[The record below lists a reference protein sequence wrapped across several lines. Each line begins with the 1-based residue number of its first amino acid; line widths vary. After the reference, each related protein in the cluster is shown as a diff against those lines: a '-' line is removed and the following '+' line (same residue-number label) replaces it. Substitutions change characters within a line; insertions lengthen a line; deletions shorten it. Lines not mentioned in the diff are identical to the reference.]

1 MWYALPMRRTWML
14 RCLGLAGLV
23 LAALLIP
30 APPGIATAGWHLL
43 WLFVAAVT
51 AMTFGLPPGPTLL
64 LAAMLGLA
72 LGIYPG
78 AGSGEQLSFALSG
91 FSAPVIWLILGAFF
105 LSQALRNS
113 GLGERIALT
122 LIAVA
127 ARSLWGLCYALGAAD
142 LLLSPFIPSNTAR
155 GAGTMLPIVSSVLD
169 VLGVSGEGAEAT
181 PSKARLGAYLS
192 FSVFQMNVI
201 TSAFFLTA
209 MAANPLAAEIAA
221 RHGADLSFLRWLLYS
236 IVPCSLALALL
247 PLWLGWRF
255 KPEVDDLA
263 KVRKW
268 ARAEVR
274 KKGPLSR
281 TEWTNLG
288 VFALAVVFWAAGPSL
303 GLESTWVA
311 LSAVALLLLGGVL
324 KWEHVTG
331 HRIAWDT
338 FFWFSLMLAFADA
351 LAEWG
356 ITAWL
361 GRSLVGTLE
370 GVPLALAGT
379 LVVATYALV
388 HYGVASQT
396 AHVLALFGVFL
407 GAATDIGLP
416 ATAIA
421 MQLAWASN
429 YFGCTT
435 TYGTSV
441 APPYFALGFLSQ
453 GRWMGEGA
461 LLLLIHWALFIGVG
475 GLWLKLWL

>member
-1 MWYALPMRRTWML
+1 MQRVRML
-14 RCLGLAGLV
+14 QCFGLTGFV
-23 LAALLIP
+23 LAALFIP
-30 APPGIATAGWHLL
+30 APAAIDAAGWHLL
-43 WLFVAAVT
+43 WLFVATIA
-51 AMTFGLPPGPTLL
+51 AMTSGLPPGPVLL
-64 LAAMLGLA
+64 LATMLGLA
-72 LGIYPG
+72 FGIYPG
-78 AGSGEQLSFALSG
+78 ANSSEQLSFALSG

-113 GLGERIALT
+113 GLGERIALN
-122 LIAVA
+122 LVAVA

-155 GAGTMLPIVSSVLD
+155 GAGTMLPIVNSVLD
-169 VLGVSGEGAEAT
+169 ALGVSGETAHAT
-181 PSKARLGAYLS
+181 PHKARLGAYLS

-209 MAANPLAAEIAA
+209 MAANPLAAAIAA
-221 RHGADLSFLRWLLYS
+221 RHGAELSFVQWFLYS
-236 IVPCSLALALL
+236 TVPCLLALALL

-255 KPEVDDLA
+255 KPAVDNLSG
-263 KVRKW
+263 VRQW
-268 ARAEVR
+268 ARTELQ
-274 KKGPLSR
+274 KKGPLTR
-281 TEWTNLG
+281 NEWLNLG

-311 LSAVALLLLGGVL
+311 LSAVALLLLVGVL
-324 KWEHVTG
+324 RWDHIASHK
-331 HRIAWDT
+331 IAWDT

-361 GRSLVGTLE
+361 GQTLVEALE
-370 GVPLALAGT
+370 GVPLAFAGT
-379 LVVATYALV
+379 LVVASYALV

-429 YFGCTT
+429 YLGCTT

-461 LLLLIHWALFIGVG
+461 LLLLIHWVVFIGIG
-475 GLWLKLWL
+475 GLWLRLWL